1 MFNEQHKKESPLLGL
16 LGLGGGIVR
25 AGSVAAPFVA
35 TGGTKTGPSGGYFYH
50 DYTTSGSGTPFQVT
64 SGETDIEV
72 LLVGGGGAGGRGSGW
87 GGGGGGGGAVGVYS
101 VPIGTG
107 TYDLTVG
114 ADAGGDG
121 NYTRLGPSSSYI
133 QAGGGSRGKNGHPPN
148 PGVENGQGGS
158 GGVNTQNNWSGYS
171 LPGDYSGNNGGSR
184 NGQDDGGS
192 GGSVGGKPQ
201 SPTLWWRPYINPGSG
216 GTEGGNNGSP
226 DGGPGSIY
234 GGGGKGTYSSGGSAG
249 TGKQGRVVIRY
260 PDAV

>member
-1 MFNEQHKKESPLLGL
+1 MLDRWFKKEKPLQGL
-16 LGLGGGIVR
+16 TGMGGGVVSRVLGGV
-25 AGSVAAPFVA
+25 APFVA

-64 SGETDIEV
+64 SGKTDIEV

-133 QAGGGSRGKNGHPPN
+133 QAGGGSRGKMDI
-148 PGVENGQGGS
+148 
-158 GGVNTQNNWSGYS
+158 
-171 LPGDYSGNNGGSR
+171 L
-184 NGQDDGGS
+184 
-192 GGSVGGKPQ
+192 
-201 SPTLWWRPYINPGSG
+201 PTLELRM
-216 GTEGGNNGSP
+216 
-226 DGGPGSIY
+226 D
-234 GGGGKGTYSSGGSAG
+234 K
-249 TGKQGRVVIRY
+249 VVL
-260 PDAV
+260 VV